1 MEIPLPPHYQASVDN
16 TKCTYRQLG
25 KSGLKVSV
33 PILGCM
39 GFGNKQWVW
48 DWVLEEEE
56 SLNMIKAAWDRGI
69 NTWDTGNIFS
79 NGDSE
84 RIIGKALKKFNI
96 PRHKVIIMTKVFATV
111 GEHPENAM
119 AFAEPLRGSKDYVN
133 QSGESNFSHF

>member
-1 MEIPLPPHYQASVDN
+1 MEIPLPPHYQEVVDN
-16 TKCTYRQLG
+16 TKCTFRQLG

-48 DWVLEEEE
+48 DWVLDEEE
-56 SLNMIKAAWDRGI
+56 SLKMLKAAWDRGI
-69 NTWDTGNIFS
+69 NTWDTGNVFS

-96 PRHKVIIMTKVFATV
+96 PRHKVVIMTKVFCTI

-119 AFAEPLRGSKDYVN
+119 AYAEPLRGTKDYVN
-133 QSGESNFSHF
+133 QSGK